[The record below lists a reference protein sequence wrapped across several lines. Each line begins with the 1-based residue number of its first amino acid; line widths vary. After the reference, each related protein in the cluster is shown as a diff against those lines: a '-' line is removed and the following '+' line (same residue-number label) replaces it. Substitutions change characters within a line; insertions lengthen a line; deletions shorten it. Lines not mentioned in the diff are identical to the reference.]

1 MVLLASCGLSPNLLF
16 ADNVEPAYQV
26 NGRGEV
32 LVCRRAREDENA
44 QSWCA
49 SIECSWPRLVV
60 RTLQGLADVGGRG
73 GASFWLAECL
83 FGARG
88 GTEMI
93 GARVRVVNGDGSF
106 TIVVCAESLR
116 EIEQT
121 ARARYPG
128 SAVKIAFPI
137 EPECFFASGPLSA
150 LAPVSRQWKD

>member
-1 MVLLASCGLSPNLLF
+1 
-16 ADNVEPAYQV
+16 
-26 NGRGEV
+26 
-32 LVCRRAREDENA
+32 
-44 QSWCA
+44 
-49 SIECSWPRLVV
+49 VV
-60 RTLQGLADVGGRG
+60 RTLQGLADVRGRG

-121 ARARYPG
+121 TKMRYPA
-128 SAVKIAFPI
+128 SSVRIAFPI
-137 EPECFFASGPLSA
+137 EPEHFFASGPHTGAHTGLEAMEGSTN
-150 LAPVSRQWKD
+150 PIRPS